1 MIKCIYIYLMQKNT
15 ILYVFDPLC
24 GWCYGFSATMV
35 DLFNKRKDEF
45 DFEVISGGMVTGSRI
60 APYSSMHGYIS
71 GAYKRVE
78 DMTGAKFGEPY
89 LNELLKSDDK
99 LMNSEP
105 PSRALV
111 TFRSFKP
118 DEVVPFAHALQKKQY
133 VEGKDLNNTSVYE
146 ELASEF
152 GVDVSE
158 FMKRYE
164 SDEMK
169 HQTVQD
175 FQWSQSAGVKGFP
188 TVVLKNEQGYY
199 LVSNGYRPLDEVEKV
214 IETIQGMAKE
224 A

>member
-1 MIKCIYIYLMQKNT
+1 MITCIYIYIMQKNT
-15 ILYVFDPLC
+15 IIYIFDPLC
-24 GWCYGFSATMV
+24 GWCYGFSGTIV

-45 DFEVISGGMVTGSRI
+45 NFEVLAGGMVTGSRV
-60 APYSSMHGYIS
+60 APFHTLHGYVS

-78 DMTGAKFGEPY
+78 EMTGAKFGAPY
-89 LNELLKSDDK
+89 LNELLPSDT

-111 TFRSFKP
+111 TFRTFKP

-133 VEGKDLNNTSVYE
+133 LEGRDFNDDAVYR
-146 ELASEF
+146 ELAADF
-152 GVDVSE
+152 GIDADA
-158 FMKRYE
+158 FMARFH

-169 HQTVQD
+169 HQTAQD
-175 FQWSQSAGVKGFP
+175 FQWSQNAGVKGFP

-199 LVSNGYRPLDEVEKV
+199 MVAHGFRPLEELEKV
-214 IETIQGMAKE
+214 IATIQGAEISK